1 MIGPQVF
8 KVQKGKTYLLRIIN
22 AALNNDYWFSV
33 AKHRITIVGAD
44 GNYLKP
50 FKTHAF
56 PISPGQ
62 TTDVLFTA
70 EKDSGEAHRISL
82 NTILFGIPV
91 FTFGSFSSHVR
102 YIVQYKFLCKQIR
115 I

>member
-1 MIGPQVF
+1 VF

-22 AALNNDYWFSV
+22 AAMNNDYWFSI
-33 AKHRITIVGAD
+33 AKHRVTIVGAD

-70 EKDSGEAHRISL
+70 DKESGEASGILL
-82 NTILFGIPV
+82 NIILFEIPV
-91 FTFGSFSSHVR
+91 FSRRSIFSCVR
-102 YIVQYKFLCKQIR
+102 YILQ
-115 I
+115 

>member
-1 MIGPQVF
+1 VIGPQVF
-8 KVQKGKTYLLRIIN
+8 KVEKDKTYLLRIIN

-33 AKHRITIVGAD
+33 AKHQITVVGAD

-62 TTDVLFTA
+62 TTDVLLTA
-70 EKDSGEAHRISL
+70 DKEPGQSHKISL
-82 NTILFGIPV
+82 NIILFEIPV
-91 FTFGSFSSHVR
+91 YV
-102 YIVQYKFLCKQIR
+102 L
-115 I
+115 

>member
-22 AALNNDYWFSV
+22 AAMNNDYWFSI
-33 AKHRITIVGAD
+33 AKHRVTIVGAD

-70 EKDSGEAHRISL
+70 DKESGQASEILL
-82 NTILFGIPV
+82 NIILFEIAV
-91 FTFGSFSSHVR
+91 FSH
-102 YIVQYKFLCKQIR
+102 
-115 I
+115 